1 MSNEQDV
8 QEKRLN
14 AMKYKILKTEQE
26 NLKTREKT
34 TDQMVETIRR
44 IIMDEAKKRTS
55 VSFEEPQ
62 KWIFPVIPIRMSP
75 SSSVIIRSV
84 KPHFFRRS
92 TGAFMAR

>member
-14 AMKYKILKTEQE
+14 AMKYKILKAEQE

-44 IIMDEAKKRTS
+44 IIMDETKKNY
-55 VSFEEPQ
+55 
-62 KWIFPVIPIRMSP
+62 
-75 SSSVIIRSV
+75 
-84 KPHFFRRS
+84 
-92 TGAFMAR
+92 